1 MLLSG
6 TFLPFATKR
15 VPLSVN
21 RTNQSF
27 KMIAQ
32 TPNIINKRIL
42 QIAVPSIISNI
53 TVPLLG
59 LIDVTIVGHLGAAA
73 YIGAIAVGGML
84 FNIIYWIFG
93 FLRMGTSGMT
103 SQAYGKHDLDEVA
116 RLLLR
121 SVGVGLL
128 IAIIL
133 VALQY
138 PIRKLAF
145 TFIQTTEEVERLAT
159 LYFRIC
165 IWGAPAMLGLYGF
178 AGWFIGMQNSRFPMY
193 IAITQNIVNI
203 AASLCFVYLFHMK
216 VAGVAWGTLTA
227 QYAGFLMAL
236 LLWRRYYGGLKKHV
250 AWHEVLKKEAML
262 RFFQVNRDIF
272 LRTLC
277 LVIVTLFFTSAGAAQ
292 GEIVLAVNTLLMQ
305 LFTLFSYIMD
315 GFAYSGEALVGKY
328 VGANNQPALYRT
340 VRQFLIWCVGL
351 STGFTLLYFFG
362 GKSFLGLLTNEI
374 SVIREAENY
383 FYWVLAIPLTGFAAF
398 LWDGIFIGATAT
410 RQMFYSMLVAS
421 SSFFL
426 VYYSLHEWMGN
437 HALWLA
443 FIVYLSL
450 RGIMQAALSRKIL
463 YQS

>member
-6 TFLPFATKR
+6 AFLPFATKR

-128 IAIIL
+128 IAIVL

-340 VRQFLIWCVGL
+340 VRQLFIWGVGL

-362 GKSFLGLLTNEI
+362 GKSFLGLLTNET
-374 SVIREAENY
+374 SVIREAGNY

-410 RQMFYSMLVAS
+410 RQMSYSMLVAS
-421 SSFFL
+421 GSFFL

-450 RGIMQAALSRKIL
+450 RGIMQAVLSRKIL

>member
-133 VALQY
+133 VTLQY

-340 VRQFLIWCVGL
+340 VRQLFIWGVGL

-421 SSFFL
+421 GSFFL

-450 RGIMQAALSRKIL
+450 RGIVQAVLSRKIL
-463 YQS
+463 HQS

>member
-133 VALQY
+133 VTLQY

-216 VAGVAWGTLTA
+216 VAGAAWGTLTA

-328 VGANNQPALYRT
+328 VGANNRLALYRT
-340 VRQFLIWCVGL
+340 VRQLFIWGVGL

-362 GKSFLGLLTNEI
+362 GKSFLGLLTNET
-374 SVIREAENY
+374 SVIREAGNY

-450 RGIMQAALSRKIL
+450 RGIMQATLSRKIL

>member
-133 VALQY
+133 VTLQY

-165 IWGAPAMLGLYGF
+165 LWGAPAMLGIYGF

-340 VRQFLIWCVGL
+340 VRQLFIWGVGL

-383 FYWVLAIPLTGFAAF
+383 FYWVLAIPLTGCAAF

-410 RQMFYSMLVAS
+410 RQVFYSMLVAS
-421 SSFFL
+421 GSFFL

>member
-133 VALQY
+133 VTLQY

-340 VRQFLIWCVGL
+340 VRQLFIWGVDL
-351 STGFTLLYFFG
+351 SRGFTLLYFFG

-421 SSFFL
+421 GSFFL